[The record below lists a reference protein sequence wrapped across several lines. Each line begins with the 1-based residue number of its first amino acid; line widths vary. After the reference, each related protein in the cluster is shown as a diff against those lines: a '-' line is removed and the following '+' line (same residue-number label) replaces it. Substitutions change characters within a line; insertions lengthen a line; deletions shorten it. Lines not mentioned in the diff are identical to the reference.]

1 MPGGDD
7 NVNVK
12 QDESTS
18 FPVKIQGAGVEPF
31 ELQVQNRTA
40 AKGPFL
46 PPSADI
52 SVFFQHESNPCCE
65 FYRLMVFGMFKML

>member
-7 NVNVK
+7 AVNVK

-31 ELQVQNRTA
+31 ELQVRNQTTT
-40 AKGPFL
+40 KGL
-46 PPSADI
+46 I
-52 SVFFQHESNPCCE
+52 SQFS
-65 FYRLMVFGMFKML
+65 LST